1 MDFITLQI
9 ILSNNF
15 IYLKYCLLN
24 NTKRTS
30 KRKFLSDV
38 GCYISIVLNIFN
50 AVLQIFMQTYYNGE
64 YIKCYKTIPICF
76 IVV

>member
-1 MDFITLQI
+1 MI
-9 ILSNNF
+9 
-15 IYLKYCLLN
+15 LKYLLLN
-24 NTKRTS
+24 GHEKTS
-30 KRKFLSDV
+30 KRKFLSDM

-50 AVLQIFMQTYYNGE
+50 AVLFRYLQTYYNGE